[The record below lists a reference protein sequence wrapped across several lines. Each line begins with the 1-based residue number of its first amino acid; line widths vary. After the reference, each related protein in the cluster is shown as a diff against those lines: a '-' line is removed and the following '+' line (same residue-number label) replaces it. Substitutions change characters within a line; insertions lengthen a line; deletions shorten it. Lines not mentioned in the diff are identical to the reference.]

1 MWWINR
7 IYSFVHIPATI
18 SFLVGLYWFCVTRT
32 RSQTKLPAWQNQKA
46 STKANPAIY
55 ESRRRALAVCN
66 LLAFIVFTSWPCMPP
81 RLLDNR
87 DDGGAE
93 SYLDRKFGFVDTVHN
108 KGGAVSVWNRK
119 KYTNQLGKSMSRS
132 PSHLPLALTPFQRI
146 LPQTHSSFP
155 LITSPSLRCLPT
167 NTPAAAMPS
176 LHFGYSL
183 MVGLTLMTLPLSCSS
198 PSHKRRNCT
207 FCTLQCTVLRT
218 IGFLYPATILLA
230 IIATANHF
238 IMDALAGT
246 AICLIAWN
254 YNGGILNLLPLEDC
268 VLWCL
273 RVHKPENITWGEL
286 GVGLPY

>member
-1 MWWINR
+1 
-7 IYSFVHIPATI
+7 
-18 SFLVGLYWFCVTRT
+18 
-32 RSQTKLPAWQNQKA
+32 
-46 STKANPAIY
+46 
-55 ESRRRALAVCN
+55 
-66 LLAFIVFTSWPCMPP
+66 MPP

-119 KYTNQLGKSMSRS
+119 KYTNQLGKSHVALSTS
-132 PSHLPLALTPFQRI
+132 PGSHALPMHLLSDPLTPFI
-146 LPQTHSSFP
+146 A
-155 LITSPSLRCLPT
+155 SPSPPYHTT
-167 NTPAAAMPS
+167 NDPPAAMPS

-183 MVGLTLMTLPLSCSS
+183 MVGLTLMTLPLSCSTS
-198 PSHKRRNCT
+198 SSFHRRNCT

-273 RVHKPENITWGEL
+273 RVHKPENLTWGEL